1 MRQVE
6 CGVRWRT
13 GWFLPG
19 VELRVRDNVAGLRGS
34 PLSSPGP
41 STGVSMQ
48 QEWELFQNCNKKK
61 KKKQKTTTA
70 FCCRKAGCCC
80 RTRAGKHNEQS
91 YSHTKRT
98 VQIFMIMDQISR
110 VDVGAKNKKQKKKH
124 RWFICSYCSKMCA
137 APEEGDKDTH
147 LTSDCTLMSSSSIS
161 AHTMKTGIQCGKKLR
176 PFT

>member
-1 MRQVE
+1 MWPG
-6 CGVRWRT
+6 CGAHR
-13 GWFLPG
+13 
-19 VELRVRDNVAGLRGS
+19 S
-34 PLSSPGP
+34 PLQAPPLEYQCSRSGNSSRTAIRG
-41 STGVSMQ
+41 
-48 QEWELFQNCNKKK
+48 KKK
-61 KKKQKTTTA
+61 KEKTTTA

-80 RTRAGKHNEQS
+80 RTLAGKHNEQS